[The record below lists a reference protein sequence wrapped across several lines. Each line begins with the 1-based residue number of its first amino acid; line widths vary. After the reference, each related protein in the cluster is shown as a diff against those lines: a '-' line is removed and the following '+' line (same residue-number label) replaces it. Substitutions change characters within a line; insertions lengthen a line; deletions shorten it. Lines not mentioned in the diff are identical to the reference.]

1 MNSCSYVTNMANQA
15 PVCDCDV
22 IHQDV
27 VDDVQSQLL
36 PRAEYNHLAALF
48 KLFSDPTRVKLL
60 SALECHELCV
70 CDLAVLLNVT
80 KSAVSHQ
87 LKVLRMG
94 KLVTYRRDGQIVY
107 YSLADDHVRT
117 LLDMAREHVHE

>member
-1 MNSCSYVTNMANQA
+1 M
-15 PVCDCDV
+15 
-22 IHQDV
+22 
-27 VDDVQSQLL
+27 
-36 PRAEYNHLAALF
+36 AALF

-70 CDLAVLLNVT
+70 CDLAVLLIVT